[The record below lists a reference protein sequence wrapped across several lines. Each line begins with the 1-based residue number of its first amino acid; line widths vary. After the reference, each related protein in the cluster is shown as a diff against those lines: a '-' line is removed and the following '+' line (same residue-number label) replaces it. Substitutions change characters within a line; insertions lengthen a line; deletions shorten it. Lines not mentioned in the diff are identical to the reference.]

1 METKI
6 IIGLFVG
13 LLCGAV
19 PFFIGFLLRCRLIG
33 IVGSIVSI
41 LSGGLFNA
49 LDKPPF
55 TALFVAA
62 IFVVIIV
69 SVHKRKSG
77 KNKNYSDFDTE

>member
-6 IIGLFVG
+6 IVGLFVG

-19 PFFIGFLLRCRLIG
+19 PFFIGFLLKSRLIG
-33 IVGSIVSI
+33 IAGSIVST

-55 TALFVAA
+55 TSLFVAA

-69 SVHKRKSG
+69 AVHKRKLN
-77 KNKNYSDFDTE
+77 KNKS